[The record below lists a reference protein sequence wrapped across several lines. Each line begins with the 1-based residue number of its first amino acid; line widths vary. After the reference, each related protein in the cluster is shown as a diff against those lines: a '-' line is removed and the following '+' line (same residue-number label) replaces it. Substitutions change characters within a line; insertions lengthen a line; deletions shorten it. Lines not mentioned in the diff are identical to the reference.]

1 MAQED
6 RIQVG
11 PQIARGGRTLRTPS
25 RVSVADL
32 NFEEIFRKIE
42 DRDRRLIKDALSRG
56 RGALEASQ
64 AASAI
69 RAKQMGA
76 AIDREGIGERIKGGI
91 LGGAAEALGRQQAE
105 DRAALLEALRGPE
118 RMAPLEEAVAEG
130 QQRIVSAEAERRE
143 RASGAR
149 TVHDI
154 LGTGAQIAG
163 SVLGA
168 IPGLA
173 PAGAAVSGA
182 GTAQKAIASG
192 ATSEAIR
199 RAAREASKARGRLS
213 EQAREFKAPSL
224 GPYEQTLGRSLGS
237 GFGGY
242 ELDFLGGQQKKRLRR
257 PEAELG
263 EEALALSTY
272 GGEWV

>member
-11 PQIARGGRTLRTPS
+11 PQIARGGRTLRMPS
-25 RVSVADL
+25 RVSGADL

-105 DRAALLEALRGPE
+105 DRAALLEELRGPE
-118 RMAPLEEAVAEG
+118 RMAPLEEAVAEV

-143 RASGAR
+143 IATGAR
-149 TVHDI
+149 TAHDI

-163 SVLGA
+163 SVLNV

-199 RAAREASKARGRLS
+199 RAAREAS
-213 EQAREFKAPSL
+213 
-224 GPYEQTLGRSLGS
+224 
-237 GFGGY
+237 
-242 ELDFLGGQQKKRLRR
+242 
-257 PEAELG
+257 
-263 EEALALSTY
+263 
-272 GGEWV
+272 